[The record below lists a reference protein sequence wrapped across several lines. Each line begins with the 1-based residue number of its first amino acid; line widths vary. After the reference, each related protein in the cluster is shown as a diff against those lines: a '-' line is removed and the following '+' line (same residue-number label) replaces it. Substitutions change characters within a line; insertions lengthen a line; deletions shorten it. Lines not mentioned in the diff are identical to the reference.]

1 MGTIPSDKA
10 SEDLSGLI
18 DRVAQSHEPVQ
29 ILGKSGVAIL
39 IAEEDWRAIQESLH
53 LVSIPGMRESILEG
67 MDTPVEEC
75 SEDPGW

>member
-1 MGTIPSDKA
+1 MGRIPSDKA

-18 DRVAQSHEPVQ
+18 DQVAQSHEPVQ
-29 ILGKSGVAIL
+29 ILGKGGVAIL

-67 MDTPVEEC
+67 MNTPVEDC